1 MKSTKPRRWV
11 VVVVFFTFMLLHQS
25 DRLLIGSMPDLI
37 RETFGINRAQF
48 GLVISGALLVG
59 TVMYPLWGY
68 LYDRFARAKLLALA
82 SLIWGAT
89 TWLSAIAPTYGT
101 FLATRAS
108 TGIDDSSYPGL
119 YSLISDYFGPS
130 VRGKIYGL
138 LQIAQPLGFM
148 LGMILALMLG
158 DEYGWQRVF
167 YFTGALGI
175 VLAVVIFFT
184 VRDVPR
190 GRAEP
195 EMEDLEQVG
204 VYRFDWNVAKG
215 LFRKRSLLLLF
226 AQGFVG
232 VFPWQVITYFFIDY
246 LMNERGYADDA
257 IMITMGSAI
266 LVLSLGYFLG
276 GALGDYFF
284 KRTPR
289 GRLLVS
295 MVGVL
300 MGAIMLYFTMGVPV
314 DNPTMFLLMLA
325 GTCLFIPIA
334 SANVISTVFDITLPE
349 VRSTALSVQ
358 YFMENIGAATAPAL
372 AGFIADRSSLSLAI
386 LLICILAWILG
397 SILLGITAYL
407 VPKDIR
413 TLRKE
418 MAERAAHQR
427 LHPASN
433 LRG

>member
-1 MKSTKPRRWV
+1 MKSTKRRRWV
-11 VVVVFFTFMLLHQS
+11 VVVVFFAFMLLHQS

-204 VYRFDWNVAKG
+204 VYRFDWNIAKG

-246 LMNERGYADDA
+246 LMTERGYADDA
-257 IMITMGSAI
+257 IMLTMGSAI

-300 MGAIMLYFTMGVPV
+300 MGAIMLYFIPV
-314 DNPTMFLLMLA
+314 DARGHVSVHSHRF
-325 GTCLFIPIA
+325 GQCDIDCLRHHTA
-334 SANVISTVFDITLPE
+334 RSSQHSA
-349 VRSTALSVQ
+349 
-358 YFMENIGAATAPAL
+358 IGAVLHGEHRRSHRSRACRLHCRPLISFPGHSTDLHLGLDPGLHPVGNHRLSGPQRHSHIAQGDGRARRTSAPAS
-372 AGFIADRSSLSLAI
+372 GFEFARIIAWVDRHA
-386 LLICILAWILG
+386 
-397 SILLGITAYL
+397 
-407 VPKDIR
+407 V
-413 TLRKE
+413 
-418 MAERAAHQR
+418 
-427 LHPASN
+427 
-433 LRG
+433 

>member
-1 MKSTKPRRWV
+1 MKQVKRRRWV
-11 VVVVFFTFMLLHQS
+11 VVAVFFAFMLLHQS
-25 DRLLIGSMPDLI
+25 DRLLIGSLPDQI

-59 TVMYPLWGY
+59 TIMYPIWGY
-68 LYDRFARAKLLALA
+68 LYDRYARPKLLALA
-82 SLIWGAT
+82 SFIWGST

-148 LGMILALMLG
+148 LGMVLALMLG
-158 DEYGWQRVF
+158 GTYGWQRVF
-167 YFTGALGI
+167 FLTGALGI
-175 VLAVVIFFT
+175 VLAVVIFFV

-190 GRAEP
+190 GKAEP

-204 VYRFDWNVAKG
+204 VYRFDWNIAKG

-246 LMNERGYADDA
+246 LMNERGYADGDV
-257 IMITMGSAI
+257 MLTMGTAI
-266 LVLSLGYFLG
+266 LVLSLGYLLG
-276 GALGDYFF
+276 GALGDFFF

-289 GRLLVS
+289 GRMLVS

-300 MGAIMLYFTMGVPV
+300 LGAVMLYFTMGIPI
-314 DNPTMFLLMLA
+314 DNPTLFLLMLG
-325 GTCLFIPIA
+325 GTALFIPIA
-334 SANVISTVFDITLPE
+334 SPNVISTVYDITLPE

-372 AGFIADRSSLSLAI
+372 AGYIADRSSLSLAI
-386 LLICILAWILG
+386 LVICISTWILG
-397 SILLGITAYL
+397 SIILGFTAYL

-413 TLRKE
+413 TLRDQ
-418 MAERAAHQR
+418 MSERAEEQR
-427 LHPASN
+427 RLQATAS
-433 LRG
+433 

>member
-1 MKSTKPRRWV
+1 MKSTKRRRWG
-11 VVVVFFTFMLLHQS
+11 VVVVFFAFMLLHQS

-246 LMNERGYADDA
+246 W
-257 IMITMGSAI
+257 ITSSSARPE
-266 LVLSLGYFLG
+266 
-276 GALGDYFF
+276 GACWY
-284 KRTPR
+284 PW
-289 GRLLVS
+289 
-295 MVGVL
+295 
-300 MGAIMLYFTMGVPV
+300 
-314 DNPTMFLLMLA
+314 LA
-325 GTCLFIPIA
+325 C
-334 SANVISTVFDITLPE
+334 
-349 VRSTALSVQ
+349 
-358 YFMENIGAATAPAL
+358 
-372 AGFIADRSSLSLAI
+372 
-386 LLICILAWILG
+386 
-397 SILLGITAYL
+397 
-407 VPKDIR
+407 
-413 TLRKE
+413 
-418 MAERAAHQR
+418 
-427 LHPASN
+427 
-433 LRG
+433 